1 MSRCYPKGNVRV
13 VSLKINVLQQK
24 TDRHNEKMSRPDKVK
39 RILERKGHGE
49 AQFGYLKISREH
61 RPLTR
66 IGQDKARTDVKS
78 TFATLNLKHVF
89 NYFKGMLERITVR
102 SPRLRPEL
110 IPAQT

>member
-1 MSRCYPKGNVRV
+1 MEQPPNVDSALRECKLTY
-13 VSLKINVLQQK
+13 SIC
-24 TDRHNEKMSRPDKVK
+24 
-39 RILERKGHGE
+39 
-49 AQFGYLKISREH
+49 REH

-102 SPRLRPEL
+102 KFVDLDQKFLNIES
-110 IPAQT
+110 